1 MVFENRR
8 YDIFTIVVIFL
19 ILLTVFI
26 VYFLLATPII
36 LGMTLAVVLYPFH
49 QRLCQRMKES
59 ASAAVVTL
67 IAFLVAVILLYLVI
81 STLLSGKEFILG
93 MISAIVGWVG
103 LLMPPLPG
111 ASIGTGLETIVM
123 SLKLFLIPLFV
134 NIPAMVYFAFIFFLS
149 VYLFFSERAGC
160 QPGDPGVPPWKTE

>member
-26 VYFLLATPII
+26 VYFFLATPII

-49 QRLCQRMKES
+49 QRLCQRMKEA

-67 IAFLVAVILLYLVI
+67 IAITPHSVR
-81 STLLSGKEFILG
+81 
-93 MISAIVGWVG
+93 M
-103 LLMPPLPG
+103 
-111 ASIGTGLETIVM
+111 
-123 SLKLFLIPLFV
+123 V
-134 NIPAMVYFAFIFFLS
+134 NLH
-149 VYLFFSERAGC
+149 
-160 QPGDPGVPPWKTE
+160 